1 MSNGLPE
8 RMDTTMINA
17 LKTLPDN
24 FKANWKDRLA
34 KLTFAYYS
42 TVNKLTRF
50 THFYLMFRRESR
62 ISILEIIYCCITL
75 KKKKELEI

>member
-8 RMDTTMINA
+8 RIDKTMINV

-24 FKANWKDRLA
+24 SKANLMDWLA

-42 TVNKLTRF
+42 TGNKSTGF
-50 THFYLMFRRESR
+50 TSFYLMLRRESR
-62 ISILEIIYCCITL
+62 ISILEIIYCYITL

>member
-8 RMDTTMINA
+8 RMDTTMINV

-24 FKANWKDRLA
+24 FKANLKDRLA
-34 KLTFAYYS
+34 KLTFAYYG
-42 TVNKLTRF
+42 TVNKLTGF
-50 THFYLMFRRESR
+50 TRFYLMFRRESR